1 MTTLTETC
9 ACGATFTTTAST
21 SAAVDYSAAK
31 WREGHKHVEGVG
43 ICGDAPEVAGFP
55 DHLPR
60 PICHLKAGHAGMH
73 GDGEGAHWTR
83 TPEFGPERRQGAP
96 DAPSPG
102 TSSTGVISGPQIGAQ
117 RFEGEA

>member
-31 WREGHKHVEGVG
+31 WREGHKHVESVG

-60 PICHLKAGHAGMH
+60 PICHLMH
-73 GDGEGAHWTR
+73 GDGEGGHWTR
-83 TPEFGPERRQGAP
+83 APENGPETAP
-96 DAPSPG
+96 GRDGG
-102 TSSTGVISGPQIGAQ
+102 TSCVSPDPAEDDSA
-117 RFEGEA
+117 REGTL